1 MRETILER
9 FSDLTEDL
17 FENYDKVYIIDDYD
31 FYESNPYTIYY
42 ISKKDN
48 FNDFE
53 EMWENNI
60 EECREKD
67 YSYDD
72 IVDSFYKKARDKF
85 DYVELGTLNI
95 YTDKEHTLYI

>member
-31 FYESNPYTIYY
+31 FYESNPYTIFY

-53 EMWENNI
+53 EMWENNVK
-60 EECREKD
+60 ECREKD

-72 IVDSFYKKARDKF
+72 IADSFYKKARDKF